1 MRNPF
6 AFLKFRIY
14 RRTFYTYCVIM
25 LLLIG
30 SVSGAMLFNAHA
42 MGLAQFSSEADSNFS
57 VLKMKRQ
64 NVLSRIDR
72 LFFRIYASRS
82 LETDFSGFFGAT
94 PEEYM
99 RSRLNRWEV
108 FEAFND
114 AAQESALLG
123 FMANYTA
130 YTDIFEEVSGIYE
143 KYYSALITGTV
154 DPEIYVSRM
163 NRELSDAGLDLL
175 QQELQRQIDHWL
187 AAHPA
192 SGALSDLDG

>member
-1 MRNPF
+1 MKSSVAARG
-6 AFLKFRIY
+6 R
-14 RRTFYTYCVIM
+14 RRTRRAESLCFSEIPADTGQVHSISDGYQGVSYTQGNWFIM
-25 LLLIG
+25 KTREG
-30 SVSGAMLFNAHA
+30 ES
-42 MGLAQFSSEADSNFS
+42 
-57 VLKMKRQ
+57 
-64 NVLSRIDR
+64 
-72 LFFRIYASRS
+72 
-82 LETDFSGFFGAT
+82 
-94 PEEYM
+94 
-99 RSRLNRWEV
+99 LNRWEV

-123 FMANYTA
+123 FMADYTA

-163 NRELSDAGLDLL
+163 NRELSEAGLDLL